1 MKRRPEI
8 YLKHMLLAIER
19 IEEYIE
25 GHDEGSFKGDNKTS
39 DAVIRQLEIIGE
51 AARHVP
57 SEMTVTSPVEWEKI
71 TGMRHRL
78 IHDYL
83 GVDLDIVWKTATKG
97 IKSLKRWLLKKS
109 AQG

>member
-8 YLKHMLLAIER
+8 YLKHMILAIER
-19 IEEYIE
+19 IEGYIE
-25 GHDEGSFKGDNKTS
+25 GHDEKSFKCDNKTS

-51 AARHVP
+51 AAKHVP
-57 SEMTVTSPVEWEKI
+57 SEMTATSPIEWEKI

-78 IHDYL
+78 IHDYI

-97 IKSLKRWLLKKS
+97 IRPLKKWLLKKL
-109 AQG
+109 A